1 MPNKKN
7 NLKILFIGDIVGRP
21 GRNAV
26 KTVLPKLKQDE
37 KIDLVFANCENM
49 AAGSGVTFEKYKEML
64 EIGID
69 YFTSGNHIW
78 DNRDIIPHL
87 KDKDV
92 NILRPAN
99 YPYDEPGEGTTIIKI
114 KKANV
119 CLSNLLGRVFIPTLV
134 DDPFKIAKDIV
145 ESYPDCIHVIDF
157 HAEATSEK
165 VALGF
170 YLDGKISAL
179 FGTHTHIQTADERIL
194 PKGTAYITDV
204 GMCGPLD
211 SVLGVKTDIIIQ
223 SFLTGLPQ
231 SHKVAVGDC
240 LFNACLVS
248 IDPAT
253 KKAISIKRI
262 NQIVKANPL
271 EGGEKVE

>member
-1 MPNKKN
+1 MKN
-7 NLKILFIGDIVGRP
+7 GTLKVLFIGDIVGRP

-26 KTVLPKLKQDE
+26 KAVLPKLREDE

-64 EIGID
+64 LVGID

-78 DNRDIIPHL
+78 DNRDIIQHL

-92 NILRPAN
+92 KILRPAN
-99 YPYDEPGEGTTIIKI
+99 YPYDEPGEGTANI
-114 KKANV
+114 KKDNI

-134 DDPFKIAKDIV
+134 DDPFRTAKDIV
-145 ESYPDCIHVIDF
+145 ESYPDCIHLIDF

-240 LFNACLVS
+240 LFNAVLVS
-248 IDPAT
+248 IDPAS
-253 KKAISIKRI
+253 KKATAIKRI